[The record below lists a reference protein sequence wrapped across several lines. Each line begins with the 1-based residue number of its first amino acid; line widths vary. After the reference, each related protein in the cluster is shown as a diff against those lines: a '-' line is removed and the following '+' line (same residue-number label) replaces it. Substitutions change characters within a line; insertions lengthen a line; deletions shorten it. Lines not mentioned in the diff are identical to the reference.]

1 MEDLAIMKN
10 NNPRRARFK
19 VAQADL
25 VKLNSTE
32 KPRIIRQLRTLK
44 VMTNRKKAGE
54 PVPFD
59 IGAATNEELF
69 GLSVA
74 LKALAG
80 VDHYQAIAVGHGH
93 RKSWRA

>member
-10 NNPRRARFK
+10 NTPRRARFK
-19 VAQADL
+19 LAQADL

-32 KPRIIRQLRTLK
+32 KPRIIRYLRTLK
-44 VMTNRKKAGE
+44 VMINRKKAGQS
-54 PVPFD
+54 VPGV
-59 IGAATNEELF
+59 IAATTNEELF
-69 GLSVA
+69 SLSVT
-74 LKALAG
+74 LKGLAG

>member
-10 NNPRRARFK
+10 NTPRRAHFN

-44 VMTNRKKAGE
+44 VMVNRKKAGQS
-54 PVPFD
+54 VPSVFA
-59 IGAATNEELF
+59 AATNEELF

-74 LKALAG
+74 LKSLAG

>member
-10 NNPRRARFK
+10 NTPRRAHFK

-59 IGAATNEELF
+59 IGAAISTRRYCRNN
-69 GLSVA
+69 
-74 LKALAG
+74 
-80 VDHYQAIAVGHGH
+80 Q
-93 RKSWRA
+93 

>member
-1 MEDLAIMKN
+1 MKN
-10 NNPRRARFK
+10 NTPRRARFN

-44 VMTNRKKAGE
+44 VMVNRKKAGQS
-54 PVPFD
+54 VPSV
-59 IGAATNEELF
+59 IAAATNEEL
-69 GLSVA
+69 LVSSVA

-80 VDHYQAIAVGHGH
+80 VDHYQAIALGHGH